1 MGMAIMDIAIIGITE
16 MATMEMAIMGAKIG
30 MGPAK
35 KEITIIGMIINE
47 IAMMRMTITGMTV
60 MESIIGIAIID
71 MGITETAKKGHRNNR
86 NGNHG
91 NDNNG
96 GNNGYMYEN
105 NGNGNNWNN
114 RNGNN
119 G

>member
-35 KEITIIGMIINE
+35 KEITIIGMIINK

-71 MGITETAKKGHRNNR
+71 MGITETAKKGHRNN
-86 NGNHG
+86 G

-96 GNNGYMYEN
+96 GNNGLMYEN
-105 NGNGNNWNN
+105 YGNGNNWNN